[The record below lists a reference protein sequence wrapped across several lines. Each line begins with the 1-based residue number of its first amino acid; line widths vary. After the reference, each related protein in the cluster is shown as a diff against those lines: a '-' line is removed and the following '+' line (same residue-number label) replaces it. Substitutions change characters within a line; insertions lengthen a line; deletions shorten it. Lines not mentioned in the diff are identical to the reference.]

1 MFALVSPYAAIVVGG
16 SLGFAALP
24 KDVTELAT
32 GTVKFFN
39 AEKGCGFISRGEDD
53 DAAIADERNALLRD
67 DLNAAQLRTA
77 RALAETHARPR
88 APRISEVTDSDDQ
101 LCLLLDRGYELAA
114 GHLEGINEA
123 ALELADAAG
132 DDRRVMER
140 AFRVVAERV
149 RLDPSHANNQ
159 VASLIRR
166 AIELGMWRWDWDDT
180 RPVP

>member
-1 MFALVSPYAAIVVGG
+1 MRGCLRLGLCHGLAVFALVRSYAAIVAGG

-77 RALAETHARPR
+77 RALARTHARSPR
-88 APRISEVTDSDDQ
+88 
-101 LCLLLDRGYELAA
+101 
-114 GHLEGINEA
+114 
-123 ALELADAAG
+123 
-132 DDRRVMER
+132 RRL
-140 AFRVVAERV
+140 V
-149 RLDPSHANNQ
+149 R
-159 VASLIRR
+159 
-166 AIELGMWRWDWDDT
+166 
-180 RPVP
+180 

>member
-1 MFALVSPYAAIVVGG
+1 M
-16 SLGFAALP
+16 
-24 KDVTELAT
+24 
-32 GTVKFFN
+32 
-39 AEKGCGFISRGEDD
+39 
-53 DAAIADERNALLRD
+53 
-67 DLNAAQLRTA
+67 LRTA
-77 RALAETHARPR
+77 RGLPKLTPVPR
-88 APRISEVTDSDDQ
+88 APRIGEMTDSDDQ
-101 LCLLLDRGYELAA
+101 LCLLLDRGYELAS